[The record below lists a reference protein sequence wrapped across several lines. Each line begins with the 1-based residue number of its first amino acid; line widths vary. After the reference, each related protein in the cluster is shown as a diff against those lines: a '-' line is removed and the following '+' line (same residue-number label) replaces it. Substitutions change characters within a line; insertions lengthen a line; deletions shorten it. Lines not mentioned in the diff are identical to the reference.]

1 LNNSRNGSTSFMFM
15 RSGKPPTLWWLLIVT
30 LGPPV
35 KLTLSMTSG

>member
-1 LNNSRNGSTSFMFM
+1 MFI
-15 RSGKPPTLWWLLIVT
+15 RSGSPPTLWWLLIVT